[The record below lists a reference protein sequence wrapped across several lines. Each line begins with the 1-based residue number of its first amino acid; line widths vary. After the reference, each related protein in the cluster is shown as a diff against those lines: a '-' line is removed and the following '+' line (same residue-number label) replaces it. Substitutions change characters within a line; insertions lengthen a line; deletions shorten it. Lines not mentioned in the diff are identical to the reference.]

1 MPRQTRTTT
10 DTLSA
15 ILETMQSLESK
26 MPNGELKVIKS
37 DVEELKT
44 CYHSMKQDL
53 SDIKLKLL
61 NPEDGIIVRVNN
73 NKRRLDEVEEIVD
86 EIGEEVT
93 VMSTDVHDLKSYK
106 KNVNTALYAVYA
118 ATVGLVVHAIKG
130 LF

>member
-10 DTLSA
+10 DTLAA

-53 SDIKLKLL
+53 SDIKFKLL

-73 NKRRLDEVEEIVD
+73 NKRRLDEVEGIVD

-93 VMSTDVHDLKSYK
+93 EMSTDVHDLKSYK

>member
-73 NKRRLDEVEEIVD
+73 NKRRLDEVEGIVD

-93 VMSTDVHDLKSYK
+93 EMSTDVHDLKSYK

>member
-10 DTLSA
+10 DTLAA

-73 NKRRLDEVEEIVD
+73 NKRRLDEVEGIVD

-93 VMSTDVHDLKSYK
+93 EMSTDVHDLKSYK

>member
-53 SDIKLKLL
+53 SDIKFKLL

-73 NKRRLDEVEEIVD
+73 NKRRLDEVEGIVD

-93 VMSTDVHDLKSYK
+93 EMSTDVHDLKSYK

-118 ATVGLVVHAIKG
+118 ATVGLVVHAVKG

>member
-37 DVEELKT
+37 DVEELKI
-44 CYHSMKQDL
+44 CYHSLKQDM
-53 SDIKLKLL
+53 SEIKLKLF
-61 NPEDGIIVRVNN
+61 NPESGIIVKVND
-73 NKRRLDEVEEIVD
+73 NKRRLDEVEGIVD
-86 EIGEEVT
+86 EIGEEIT
-93 VMSTDVHDLKSYK
+93 IMSTDVHDLKSYK